1 MKIGYLGELHPLVA
15 ANYGIKDRVYLAV
28 IDIPSILPYATFERR
43 YHGIARFP
51 ALSRDLSMVVPREIL
66 AGEIEQTIRNC
77 AGEYLEKL
85 ELFDL
90 YEGAQIQKGYKSMAY
105 SLSFRSAKR
114 TLSDEEVNSC
124 MERIL
129 NGLKEMKIELRS

>member
-1 MKIGYLGELHPLVA
+1 
-15 ANYGIKDRVYLAV
+15 
-28 IDIPSILPYATFERR
+28 
-43 YHGIARFP
+43 
-51 ALSRDLSMVVPREIL
+51 
-66 AGEIEQTIRNC
+66 
-77 AGEYLEKL
+77 
-85 ELFDL
+85 
-90 YEGAQIQKGYKSMAY
+90 MAY